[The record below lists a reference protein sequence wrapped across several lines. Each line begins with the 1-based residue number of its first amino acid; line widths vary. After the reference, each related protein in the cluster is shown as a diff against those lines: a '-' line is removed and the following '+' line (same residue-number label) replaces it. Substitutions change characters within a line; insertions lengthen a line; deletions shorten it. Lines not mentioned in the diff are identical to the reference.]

1 MSTQTIIEFEI
12 QYSNLLQALE
22 LQGKAPRTI
31 AIYSTEIRKAFKYFN
46 TTLDKVSQDDLKKY
60 FFWMIKNYSWSVVKQ
75 SRSAM
80 QFLWKHVYD
89 KKWTWVD
96 IVKPPVLRRSAQP
109 NVPKAK
115 PAGRSV
121 YPLL

>member
-22 LQGKAPRTI
+22 LQGNTPRTI

-60 FFWMIKNYSWSVVKQ
+60 NKKLI
-75 SRSAM
+75 
-80 QFLWKHVYD
+80 FLLYTV
-89 KKWTWVD
+89 WVSD
-96 IVKPPVLRRSAQP
+96 
-109 NVPKAK
+109 
-115 PAGRSV
+115 
-121 YPLL
+121 